1 MCHAYNFLSI
11 LCLFALFF
19 QALWQLL
26 WVNPLTQPNTGKS
39 ISNDLSKK
47 NPVELIQ
54 NRVGVVVS
62 ELLSQVCAAKKLT
75 LLDQLWLF

>member
-1 MCHAYNFLSI
+1 MIIVFHIFVYLRS
-11 LCLFALFF
+11 LV

-39 ISNDLSKK
+39 VSNDLSKK

-62 ELLSQVCAAKKLT
+62 ELLSQVYAAKKLI
-75 LLDQLWLF
+75 LLDQLWLY